1 MQYLDGTAAGLG
13 INPFDP
19 AQAIDAAAQ
28 QFAERLAKGYSP
40 EEAVQAHFAGTTARC
55 GRIKPSVIGKRFWSG
70 RRRSSASICS
80 GRRPPKP
87 AVPATPQLEAEAES
101 DGLFSRLG
109 RQARRVK
116 RAWAARILGLAAAW
130 PRRKLTWGDERG

>member
-1 MQYLDGTAAGLG
+1 MGYGEGMMQYLDGTAAGLG

-80 GRRPPKP
+80 GRRPSRSRRCRLRRSLKPKRSP
-87 AVPATPQLEAEAES
+87 MACSRAW
-101 DGLFSRLG
+101 GGRLG
-109 RQARRVK
+109 
-116 RAWAARILGLAAAW
+116 
-130 PRRKLTWGDERG
+130 E